1 MPSHKGRSAGRQRL
15 PVLLERDELEL
26 RTWLQLVRTYLRME
40 RRLERLLEERG
51 LSLPQF
57 DILATLAMGEGITQQ
72 ELAQRMLVT
81 KGNICGMIDRME
93 TNGWVERRPDKQ
105 DRRANRL
112 FLMPAGR
119 KQLARS
125 FPDQHAAVQEMMSAL
140 RPEEMQTLYEFLDRL
155 EEDIEN

>member
-119 KQLARS
+119 KQLAKS

-140 RPEEMQTLYEFLDRL
+140 RPEELQTLYEFLDRL

>member
-125 FPDQHAAVQEMMSAL
+125 FPDQHAAVQEMMGAL
-140 RPEEMQTLYEFLDRL
+140 RPEELQTLYEFLDRL

>member
-112 FLMPAGR
+112 FLVPAGR

-140 RPEEMQTLYEFLDRL
+140 RPEELQTLYEFLDRL

>member
-140 RPEEMQTLYEFLDRL
+140 RPEELQTLYEFLDRL

>member
-1 MPSHKGRSAGRQRL
+1 MASHKGRSTGRQRL

-40 RRLERLLEERG
+40 RCLERLLEERG

-140 RPEEMQTLYEFLDRL
+140 RPEELQTLYEFLDRL
-155 EEDIEN
+155 EENIED

>member
-1 MPSHKGRSAGRQRL
+1 
-15 PVLLERDELEL
+15 
-26 RTWLQLVRTYLRME
+26 
-40 RRLERLLEERG
+40 
-51 LSLPQF
+51 
-57 DILATLAMGEGITQQ
+57 
-72 ELAQRMLVT
+72 
-81 KGNICGMIDRME
+81 ME

-140 RPEEMQTLYEFLDRL
+140 RPEELQTLYEFLDRL

>member
-1 MPSHKGRSAGRQRL
+1 MPSHKGGSAGRQRL

-140 RPEEMQTLYEFLDRL
+140 RPEELQTLYEFLDRL

>member
-140 RPEEMQTLYEFLDRL
+140 RPEELQTIYELLDRL